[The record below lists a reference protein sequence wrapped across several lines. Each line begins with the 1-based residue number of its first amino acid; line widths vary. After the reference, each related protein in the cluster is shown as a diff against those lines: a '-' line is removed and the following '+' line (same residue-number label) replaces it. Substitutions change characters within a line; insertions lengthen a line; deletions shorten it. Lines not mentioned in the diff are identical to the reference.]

1 MKACTTDLK
10 VNSFNHLK
18 ILHCDKTND
27 HVCFFLAAWENSSTI
42 TKISKINFQDPT
54 SINHTDPDTYNRV
67 KSVAVVNEHEF
78 IASGFE
84 QSYPDYYLWIYS
96 ANQSSTTLKWQ
107 FKTEVFEDIYSSR
120 TYQKIFTHVDNPGT
134 KYIAL
139 LPEYTSVSIV
149 VLDPA
154 DGTKIGVKK
163 YRPDESI
170 SGSRYTFTSMG

>member
-1 MKACTTDLK
+1 M
-10 VNSFNHLK
+10 
-18 ILHCDKTND
+18 
-27 HVCFFLAAWENSSTI
+27 
-42 TKISKINFQDPT
+42 
-54 SINHTDPDTYNRV
+54 
-67 KSVAVVNEHEF
+67 AVVNEHEF

-107 FKTEVFEDIYSSR
+107 FKTEVFEDIYSSK

-139 LPEYTSVSIV
+139 LPEYTSASIV
-149 VLDPA
+149 VLNPA

-170 SGSRYTFTSMG
+170 TGTRYTFTSMG

>member
-10 VNSFNHLK
+10 IYTFDHLK

-27 HVCFFLAAWENSSTI
+27 NVCFFLGGWAYSSII
-42 TKISKINFQDPT
+42 TKISKIDFENPS
-54 SINHTDPDTYNRV
+54 SIDHTDPDTNYRV
-67 KSVAVVNEHEF
+67 KSLTVVNEDEF

-84 QSYPDYYLWIYS
+84 ISNPDDYLWIYS

-107 FKTEVFEDIYSSR
+107 FRTEVFEDIYGVSIR
-120 TYQKIFTHVDNPGT
+120 QKIYSHVDNPGT

-139 LPEYTSVSIV
+139 LPEYTSASIV

-154 DGTKIGVKK
+154 DGTKIAVKK

>member
-1 MKACTTDLK
+1 MKACTTNLK
-10 VNSFNHLK
+10 VNSFDHLK

-27 HVCFFLAAWENSSTI
+27 QICFFLAAWGSSSTI
-42 TKISKINFQDPT
+42 TKISKIDFENPS

-67 KSVAVVNEHEF
+67 KSLTVVSEDEF

-84 QSYPDYYLWIYS
+84 LSHPDDYLWIYS

-107 FKTEVFEDIYSSR
+107 FRTEVFEDIYGVSTR
-120 TYQKIFTHVDNPGT
+120 QKIYSHVDNLGT

-139 LPEYTSVSIV
+139 LPEYTSASIV

-170 SGSRYTFTSMG
+170 PGTRYTFTSMG